1 MDTVHGSRCAG
12 PREAARRESDCEIY
26 DSVCWPGSRL
36 LQPVAG
42 YRENRVYFSL
52 ELCFDVSSTS
62 AIAVCIR
69 HKQKCERDLRQ
80 ALPFCQFWPTKVNIT
95 TVIINNHVNDV
106 D

>member
-52 ELCFDVSSTS
+52 QLCFDVSSTS
-62 AIAVCIR
+62 RFVYVTSKSVSGISVKLCLFANVGQQRSISQGN
-69 HKQKCERDLRQ
+69 HK
-80 ALPFCQFWPTKVNIT
+80 
-95 TVIINNHVNDV
+95 
-106 D
+106 